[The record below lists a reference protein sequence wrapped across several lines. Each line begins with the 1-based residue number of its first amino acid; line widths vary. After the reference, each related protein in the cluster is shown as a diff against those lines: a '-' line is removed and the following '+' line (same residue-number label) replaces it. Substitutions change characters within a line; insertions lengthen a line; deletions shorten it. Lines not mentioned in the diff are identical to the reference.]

1 MTHLAFLVLF
11 GLVGENNDLFALA
24 VFKHLS
30 AYRSTVNI
38 GCTDFETVV
47 AADCDYFIKS
57 NIGIFVC
64 CKLFDI
70 TSPFS
75 TLYCLPPVSIIA
87 YIFLPALI

>member
-64 CKLFDI
+64 CKLFDEYNVAFFDFI
-70 TSPFS
+70 LLDRKS
-75 TLYCLPPVSIIA
+75 VV
-87 YIFLPALI
+87 

>member
-24 VFKHLS
+24 VLKHLS

-47 AADCDYFIKS
+47 AADCDYLSK
-57 NIGIFVC
+57 
-64 CKLFDI
+64 
-70 TSPFS
+70 
-75 TLYCLPPVSIIA
+75 
-87 YIFLPALI
+87 